1 MVMVLKLGQMVQNT
15 RAHML
20 MERNTERENSF
31 GLMGLDMREN
41 LTITTSME
49 LECTNGLMEDS
60 MMENG

>member
-1 MVMVLKLGQMVQNT
+1 MVLKLGQMVQNT
-15 RAHML
+15 QAHML